1 MTQLTTERYAQI
13 CRAFVKLADKFQKLD
28 VDHMTLKSRVAQIL
42 KLLKNYQSVA
52 EKLNQENQALK
63 QELQAITVKYEA
75 LQLFE
80 FFLEPE
86 FQTLLEAAE
95 AQCELIDETLEEME
109 NDRDPDLDE
118 LDKKLLSEYQ
128 SHPDRFEIPGATD
141 QLASAAVA

>member
-28 VDHMTLKSRVAQIL
+28 VDHMTLKSKVAQIL
-42 KLLKNYQSVA
+42 KLLKNYQTVA
-52 EKLNQENQALK
+52 EKLNQENQVLK

-86 FQTLLEAAE
+86 FQALLEEAE
-95 AQCELIDETLEEME
+95 AQCELVDATLEEIE
-109 NDRDPDLDE
+109 DDCDPDLDE

-128 SHPDRFEIPGATD
+128 IRPDRFETPETTE
-141 QLASAAVA
+141 QWEKAAVA